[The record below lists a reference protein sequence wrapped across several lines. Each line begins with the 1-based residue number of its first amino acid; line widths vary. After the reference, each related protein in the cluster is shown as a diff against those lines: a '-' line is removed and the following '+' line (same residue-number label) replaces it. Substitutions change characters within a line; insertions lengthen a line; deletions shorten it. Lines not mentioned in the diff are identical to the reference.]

1 MYMQV
6 DWNKDLKLLLSFTR
20 FELAQRLYQFRW
32 VIPVPV
38 MALLAFVVVGAVQAQ
53 SASVALAGNAWDV
66 LFSVFDSPTFIFIL
80 IIPLYLFLVS
90 DLGGKTEID
99 ALLLPRLGS
108 RISWWAGKNL
118 VLFLLTVFYFLLSV
132 GIVASVAT
140 SVLPWQGGWSELVRG
155 VSLGV
160 NPTVLEISPALA
172 SGFLLLLLFLGVYSI
187 GLLSHLLTHIYGSG
201 FLGLIAGLLVSLSG
215 FTAALVDVGPPLS
228 YVSIHRYILF
238 NYFSPGLNN
247 STHGSLPY
255 AILYWL
261 IVLACLLIIGRIC
274 IPRRNFFSDS
284 HKLI

>member
-1 MYMQV
+1 LV
-6 DWNKDLKLLLSFTR
+6 NINDLKLLFSFIR
-20 FELAQRLYQFRW
+20 FELEQRLSQFRW
-32 VIPVPV
+32 VIPVLV
-38 MALLAFVVVGAVQAQ
+38 VAFLGFVVTGAVQAQ
-53 SASVALAGNAWDV
+53 SASVALAGNGWDV
-66 LFSVFDSPTFIFIL
+66 LYSAYASEIL
-80 IIPLYLFLVS
+80 IFMLFIPLYLFLVC

-132 GIVASVAT
+132 GIVASVAG
-140 SVLPWQGGWSELVRG
+140 SMLPWQSGWSELVRG
-155 VSLGV
+155 VYLGV
-160 NPTVLEISPALA
+160 NPTVLEIPPALA

-187 GLLSHLLTHIYGSG
+187 GLLSHLFTHAFGSAY
-201 FLGLIAGLLVSLSG
+201 LGLIAGLLVSLSG
-215 FTAALVDVGPPLS
+215 YAAARVDVGPPLS
-228 YVSIHRYILF
+228 YISIHRYILF
-238 NYFSPGLNN
+238 NYFSTGLNY

-284 HKLI
+284 HKPI